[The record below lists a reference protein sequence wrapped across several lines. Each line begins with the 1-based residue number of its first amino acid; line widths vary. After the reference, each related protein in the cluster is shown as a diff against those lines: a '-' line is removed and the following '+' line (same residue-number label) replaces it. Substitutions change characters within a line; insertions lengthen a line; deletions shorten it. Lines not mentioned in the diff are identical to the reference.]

1 MPDRFQVTKTDEE
14 TVLDYIQD
22 ESASGKL
29 LGEIH
34 DDLQGS
40 YISHSKLFYIFKIRQ
55 RYVCKYLL
63 SDKKLYNFW
72 PST

>member
-34 DDLQGS
+34 DDLPGRYT
-40 YISHSKLFYIFKIRQ
+40 YIIYKAFLYMYLKLRKCIYYRKENYIIFG
-55 RYVCKYLL
+55 
-63 SDKKLYNFW
+63 
-72 PST
+72 

>member
-34 DDLQGS
+34 DDLPGR
-40 YISHSKLFYIFKIRQ
+40 YISYTKLFYIFKIRQ
-55 RYVCKYLL
+55 MYLL
-63 SDKKLYNFW
+63 SDRKLYNFW
-72 PST
+72 SFT

>member
-29 LGEIH
+29 LGDIQ
-34 DDLQGS
+34 DDLQG
-40 YISHSKLFYIFKIRQ
+40 ICCAKFYFICIYNIKITINIYYR
-55 RYVCKYLL
+55 
-63 SDKKLYNFW
+63 
-72 PST
+72 

>member
-34 DDLQGS
+34 DDLPGRYT
-40 YISHSKLFYIFKIRQ
+40 YIIYKAF
-55 RYVCKYLL
+55 
-63 SDKKLYNFW
+63 LYN
-72 PST
+72 